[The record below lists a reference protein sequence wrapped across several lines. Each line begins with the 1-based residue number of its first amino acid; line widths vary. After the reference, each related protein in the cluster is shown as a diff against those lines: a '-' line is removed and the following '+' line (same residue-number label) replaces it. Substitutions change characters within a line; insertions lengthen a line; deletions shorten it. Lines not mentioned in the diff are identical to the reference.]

1 VAPECSPTQVA
12 SRGFGLLVSPG
23 SVAWVGMAARR
34 FRLRRAAR
42 KGGSVLTSRPALDNR
57 REGSAMKHATEIKTD
72 SQDSVLA
79 GYLVPAELCRQL
91 GRTRRT
97 IDRWHSRG
105 VGPPRVRVERMVLYR
120 IADVRAWLAAH
131 LERREFRQGQVVGSA
146 SAGGGK

>member
-23 SVAWVGMAARR
+23 SVAWVRMAARR

-97 IDRWHSRG
+97 LDRWHAHG
-105 VGPPRVRVERMVLYR
+105 LGPPRVVIQRMILYR
-120 IADVRAWLAAH
+120 VQDIRAWLEAH
-131 LERREFRQGQVVGSA
+131 LERRELRRGQVVESV
-146 SAGGGK
+146 GGGGAK

>member
-1 VAPECSPTQVA
+1 MAPECSPTQVA

-23 SVAWVGMAARR
+23 SVAWVRMAARR

-57 REGSAMKHATEIKTD
+57 GEGSAMKYATDIKTD

-105 VGPPRVRVERMVLYR
+105 VGPPRMQIERLILYR
-120 IADVRAWLAAH
+120 VQDVRSWLEAH
-131 LERREFRQGQVVGSA
+131 VAGRGPSERKQCR
-146 SAGGGK
+146 